1 MQTKTPFFIRLR
13 PDLMQNLRFE
23 SERRGMTMTKIIERA
38 LDAQFSAQSGNVV
51 NLRDHLPDDA
61 DGL

>member
-1 MQTKTPFFIRLR
+1 
-13 PDLMQNLRFE
+13 MQNLRFE